1 MRLNQTTKDDS
12 AIKMLKEYYV
22 NYLDLYD
29 DINTYYRS
37 PAGAQKGYNEV
48 SGPSAGSGSSSSE
61 VGAVPPGARL

>member
-48 SGPSAGSGSSSSE
+48 SGPSAGSGW
-61 VGAVPPGARL
+61 